1 MNRNY
6 MKGGS
11 NNNRVA
17 ISHNNFDPK
26 NQLLIQRGHG
36 ESISAVKK
44 SQNNFNAVTKQ
55 IDDQETYI
63 DVQNNIIGGGE
74 MSG

>member
-1 MNRNY
+1 

-26 NQLLIQRGHG
+26 NQLLI
-36 ESISAVKK
+36 
-44 SQNNFNAVTKQ
+44 
-55 IDDQETYI
+55 
-63 DVQNNIIGGGE
+63 
-74 MSG
+74 